1 MRLASSY
8 NAGRKPMDLQMTP
21 MIDCVFLLL
30 VYFIWST
37 SFIAPEYIL
46 PGELS
51 AAPPV
56 KGGTGG
62 NEAPPPEADFD
73 DVVVR
78 LRGTAGK
85 VAWEVND
92 TAVPDLP
99 ALQANLARI
108 AKIKSDAPVILH
120 PEPEVPLGEVIDVYD
135 VARQVGFVKIQFAT
149 NGPAM

>member
-1 MRLASSY
+1 M
-8 NAGRKPMDLQMTP
+8 RKPSPFHAKKPIDLQMTP

-30 VYFIWST
+30 VYFIWSS
-37 SFIAPEYIL
+37 SFIPPEYVL

-51 AAPPV
+51 AAPAV

-62 NEAPPPEADFD
+62 NETPPPEADFE

-78 LRGTAGK
+78 LRGSAGQ
-85 VAWEVND
+85 VTWQLNDAEV
-92 TAVPDLP
+92 PSLGE
-99 ALQANLARI
+99 LQTSLARI
-108 AKIKSDAPVILH
+108 AQIKKDAPVVLH
-120 PEPEVPLGEVIDVYD
+120 PEREVPLGDVIDVYD